1 MPSKAELMA
10 SGLAYNVAGK
20 LGVEPLASV
29 TAAGSSQTTA
39 TALVGSFANVTT
51 SLIGS
56 GVKLFSAFDRN
67 FVWNAGPSTLTVYPP
82 TGCTIVGLAQNAG
95 MTLAPN
101 NGVIVEGDGTN
112 LLGLF
117 TN

>member
-10 SGLAYNVAGK
+10 SGLSYNVAGK
-20 LGVEPLASV
+20 LGVEPLAAV

-39 TALVGSFANVTT
+39 TALTGSFANVTT
-51 SLIGS
+51 SVIGS
-56 GVKLFSAFDRN
+56 GVKVFSMFDRN
-67 FVWNAGPSTLTVYPP
+67 FIYNSGPSTLTVYPAV
-82 TGCTIVGLAQNAG
+82 GGAIVGLATNVG

-101 NGVIVEGDGTN
+101 NGVILEGDGSN